1 MTPEQQ
7 TLLDRIAEAVIQLD
21 QAQVETLTRE
31 AIDSIPPQIIIS
43 EGLSRGMQTIGEQF
57 KTGEI
62 FIPEVMVACDC
73 YYAGLNLVK
82 PLIKDRPPE
91 SIVGRIVIGTI
102 HGDIHTVGKD
112 VAVPVFEAAG
122 FDVIDLGVAVP
133 DETFVEAV
141 QTHQPDIVG
150 LGTYMTATFMHTRET
165 VEKLRQAGLRERVK
179 VICGGPSVTREA
191 ARRLGAD
198 DASNNAWEAVEIMR
212 RWMEEKRAQSP
223 SV

>member
-7 TLLDRIAEAVIQLD
+7 TLLNQIAEAVIHLNQD
-21 QAQVETLTRE
+21 KVKTLTQQ
-31 AIDSIPPQIIIS
+31 AISLIPPQTIIS
-43 EGLSRGMQTIGEQF
+43 EGLSRGMQTVGEQF
-57 KTGEI
+57 KNGEI

-82 PLIKDRPPE
+82 PLLKDRPRE
-91 SIVGRIVIGTI
+91 TILGRIVIGTI

-133 DETFVEAV
+133 DEAFVEAV
-141 QTHQPDIVG
+141 QKYQPDIVG

-165 VEKLRQAGLRERVK
+165 VEKLRQAALRERVK
-179 VICGGPSVTREA
+179 VICGGPSVTGEA

-212 RWMEEKRAQSP
+212 RWMEQKRTQTA
-223 SV
+223 